1 MKLTSLEKHAIKNC
15 ELSFSSFY
23 KGELTYEGL
32 CKVLNKDF
40 NVQMFIRPE
49 YRTEMGNKELI
60 GNFVGW
66 CPETLSICV
75 NGKRVN
81 CEDLV

>member
-23 KGELTYEGL
+23 KDEFTYEGL
-32 CKVLNKDF
+32 CKVLNKEF
-40 NVQMFIRPE
+40 VVQMFIRPE
-49 YRTEMGNKELI
+49 YRTELVNKELI
-60 GNFVGW
+60 GNFIKR
-66 CPETLSICV
+66 CPETLIICV
-75 NGKRVN
+75 NGKHVK